1 MLRAVKD
8 EVLEKLK
15 SKRISPERITE
26 SAANKSL
33 TTKGIE
39 GSS

>member
-15 SKRISPERITE
+15 SKRILPERITE
-26 SAANKSL
+26 SAAIKNLK
-33 TTKGIE
+33 TKAD
-39 GSS
+39 GS

>member
-15 SKRISPERITE
+15 LKRVSPERMTDHAKKPE
-26 SAANKSL
+26 EQAFAR
-33 TTKGIE
+33 
-39 GSS
+39 